1 MLNGWTTNV
10 AKTKNLRMMNKI
22 IFGVEKIDKF
32 SGTAYALG
40 YGGAVPFVVFVAMQW
55 HGYQLIEGGVSLIY
69 FYGSI
74 ILSFLGAP
82 HWGYT
87 LAMADKAEIKNLAG
101 RLVIGVVPSLIA
113 FFSILFDELDRLLII
128 GSSFIFMY
136 VIDSILFR
144 QENIPNWFL
153 PLRFRLTVIVASCF
167 FCSIVLLIVR

>member
-22 IFGVEKIDKF
+22 IFGVEKIDKC

-55 HGYQLIEGGVSLIY
+55 HGYQLIQGEVSLIY

-87 LAMADKAEIKNLAG
+87 LAMADKAKIKNLSG
-101 RLVIGVVPSLIA
+101 RLVIGVIPSLIA
-113 FFSILFDELDRLLII
+113 FFSILFDEVMTDAVERSIAGDR
-128 GSSFIFMY
+128 Y
-136 VIDSILFR
+136 VTSELKSILYSS
-144 QENIPNWFL
+144 EL
-153 PLRFRLTVIVASCF
+153 
-167 FCSIVLLIVR
+167 SILLVT

>member
-1 MLNGWTTNV
+1 M

-22 IFGVEKIDKF
+22 IFGVEKIDKC

-55 HGYQLIEGGVSLIY
+55 HGYQLIQGGVSLLY

-82 HWGYT
+82 HWGYI
-87 LAMADKAEIKNLAG
+87 LAMANKAEVKNLAG
-101 RLVIGVVPSLIA
+101 RLVIGVIPSLIA

-128 GSSFIFMY
+128 GSSFIFVY
-136 VIDSILFR
+136 VIDSIVFQQEINPNSLLPFR
-144 QENIPNWFL
+144 I
-153 PLRFRLTVIVASCF
+153 RLTLIITFSLLCSFVLFIV
-167 FCSIVLLIVR
+167 

>member
-1 MLNGWTTNV
+1 MRSGWTTNV

-22 IFGVEKIDKF
+22 IFGVGKIDKC

-40 YGGAVPFVVFVAMQW
+40 YGGAVPFVVFVVMQW
-55 HGYQLIEGGVSLIY
+55 HGYQLTQGGMSLLY
-69 FYGSI
+69 FYGSL

-82 HWGYT
+82 HWGYI
-87 LAMADKAEIKNLAG
+87 LAMANKPEVKNLAG
-101 RLVIGVVPSLIA
+101 RLVIGVIPSLIA
-113 FFSILFDELDRLLII
+113 FFSILFDELSRLLII
-128 GSSFIFMY
+128 GSSFVFVY

-167 FCSIVLLIVR
+167 FCSSLLLIVR